1 MSIEKNSGIP
11 QVRAMVEMLP
21 KIDVVAEDAFNSSP
35 TDPSLMGPDSLK
47 RFRDGQQL
55 RATQI
60 PTPLVRYGGY
70 KVVIPYS
77 TQRPAKQL
85 NHTRRGC

>member
-1 MSIEKNSGIP
+1 MLCDANGVS

-35 TDPSLMGPDSLK
+35 TDPNLMGPDALL

-60 PTPLVRYGGY
+60 PTPLVRPHSRAPPHGA
-70 KVVIPYS
+70 
-77 TQRPAKQL
+77 Q
-85 NHTRRGC
+85 